1 MGRPLHFS
9 VLITSGFSNNNNLRN
24 NNSTITQLTHLEQ
37 ENAPIEVRGDDFA
50 ECDMEIQN
58 EAVEFEENMP
68 LTVFR
73 KSDSTACRESDG
85 YCFNVVE
92 LINDIDFKMT
102 SRSKVIKKNLTF
114 HCEDEEDAVIFQR
127 EDQ

>member
-1 MGRPLHFS
+1 MGNPLHS
-9 VLITSGFSNNNNLRN
+9 LVLITTGFSNNNSLRN
-24 NNSTITQLTHLEQ
+24 NNSTITQLTQLEQ
-37 ENAPIEVRGDDFA
+37 EHAPTEFRGDDFA
-50 ECDMEIQN
+50 ECDVEIQN

-73 KSDSTACRESDG
+73 KGDLITCRGSDG
-85 YCFNVVE
+85 YCFNVIE
-92 LINDIDFKMT
+92 LTNDIDFKMT
-102 SRSKVIKKNLTF
+102 SRSKVKGNTLTL